1 MFLNV
6 ALCCIQFFRFQF
18 SPQYAYMRVRTREAL
33 AFARGPALMINFNTA
48 LVLLP
53 ICRNLISFVRGCCK
67 CAPRGPCW
75 KRTSPSTSGSHG
87 PSWWAASFTR
97 GHTGTTTS
105 GSPAGKL
112 FLKIIVLEP
121 IFQTKYWFPG
131 PELSGKIGPS
141 LKLYIIL

>member
-67 CAPRGPCW
+67 CAPRGV
-75 KRTSPSTSGSHG
+75 RTLLDKNITFHQWFAWAIVVGSIIHTG
-87 PSWWAASFTR
+87 AHWYNYERFTR
-97 GHTGTTTS
+97 GKIVPENYCPRANFS
-105 GSPAGKL
+105 DKILVPRPRIIGKN
-112 FLKIIVLEP
+112 
-121 IFQTKYWFPG
+121 W
-131 PELSGKIGPS
+131 S
-141 LKLYIIL
+141 